1 MCQGRATNKQT
12 DPGQLTRLTVAALS
26 LQVADMA
33 TQTLPLPQLQLPP
46 AGQLQRPSSGP
57 DGRDANT
64 MLYGVNAA
72 MASGRAANG
81 AALCK
86 LQASMCL
93 LKSRCLQPIIRAE
106 PPC

>member
-1 MCQGRATNKQT
+1 
-12 DPGQLTRLTVAALS
+12 
-26 LQVADMA
+26 MA

-46 AGQLQRPSSGP
+46 AGQLQRPGSGP

-81 AALCK
+81 AAPCK
-86 LQASMCL
+86 LQASECLIESQCLACL
-93 LKSRCLQPIIRAE
+93 LG
-106 PPC
+106 

>member
-1 MCQGRATNKQT
+1 M
-12 DPGQLTRLTVAALS
+12 
-26 LQVADMA
+26 QVADMA

-46 AGQLQRPSSGP
+46 TGQLQRPGSGP

-81 AALCK
+81 AAPCK
-86 LQASMCL
+86 LQASKCL
-93 LKSRCLQPIIRAE
+93 IEWHCLQPVFWAE
-106 PPC
+106 PLCQ